1 MARIRGPIYKTKF
14 YPVSARE
21 RLIILKPFDR
31 EGDAFRWIINI
42 PNMQERGFAGIRGK
56 SVIRVVRRHPGKYS
70 VVYVGLRG
78 RKEFSALQIPAE
90 EVVY

>member
-1 MARIRGPIYKTKF
+1 MRRQGAIFKTKF

-42 PNMQERGFAGIRGK
+42 SNMQERGFAGIRGER
-56 SVIRVVRRHPGKYS
+56 VIRVIRRHPGKYHAM
-70 VVYVGLRG
+70 YVGLRG
-78 RKEFSALQIPAE
+78 RKEFASLQIPADE
-90 EVVY
+90 LI